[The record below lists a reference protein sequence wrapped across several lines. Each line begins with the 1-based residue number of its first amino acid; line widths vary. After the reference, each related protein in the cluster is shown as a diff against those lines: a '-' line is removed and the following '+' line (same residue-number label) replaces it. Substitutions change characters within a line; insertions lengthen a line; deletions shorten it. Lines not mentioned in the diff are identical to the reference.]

1 MKYALSGT
9 TDGINKALNQSVS
22 AYNQLSKEV
31 DNIFDSVST
40 SADTSSKGL
49 SGLATQVDDIT
60 KKYTEFKGSLQK
72 VQNALPANEKVLIT
86 EIDKIIGKIDQS
98 IIQQKEIRK
107 KLKDASDEITLASG
121 TTTLYRKDLKKQ
133 IKQSAKDISSIQD
146 SYEKKVQTNLT
157 KLVNSL
163 TVNNGSVS
171 KVVNNL
177 NQGTSDVS
185 KLAGDSGAQLGQ
197 LKKILKNSGKALGK
211 ASKNVSNISFKIV
224 KTAMQQN
231 CLKTY

>member
-1 MKYALSGT
+1 M
-9 TDGINKALNQSVS
+9 
-22 AYNQLSKEV
+22 
-31 DNIFDSVST
+31 
-40 SADTSSKGL
+40 
-49 SGLATQVDDIT
+49 
-60 KKYTEFKGSLQK
+60 
-72 VQNALPANEKVLIT
+72 
-86 EIDKIIGKIDQS
+86 
-98 IIQQKEIRK
+98 
-107 KLKDASDEITLASG
+107 ASG

-211 ASKNVSNISFKIV
+211 APKCKQYFI
-224 KTAMQQN
+224 
-231 CLKTY
+231 

>member
-1 MKYALSGT
+1 M
-9 TDGINKALNQSVS
+9 
-22 AYNQLSKEV
+22 

-40 SADTSSKGL
+40 SADTASKGL
-49 SGLATQVDDIT
+49 SGFATQVEDIT
-60 KKYTEFKGSLQK
+60 KKYTEFKESLQK
-72 VQNALPANEKVLIT
+72 VQNALPANEKVLRT

-98 IIQQKEIRK
+98 IIQQKEIRT
-107 KLKDASDEITLASG
+107 KLKDASDDITLVSG

-171 KVVNNL
+171 KVVNNFFFSL
-177 NQGTSDVS
+177 SQR
-185 KLAGDSGAQLGQ
+185 LAENLR
-197 LKKILKNSGKALGK
+197 
-211 ASKNVSNISFKIV
+211 
-224 KTAMQQN
+224 
-231 CLKTY
+231 